1 MARYPRGLR
10 NCNPGNIRRSGT
22 VYKGEVLNSTDSAFK
37 QFRDMAHGYRAVFV
51 LLHYYKARY
60 GLNTIR
66 GMINRYAPS
75 VENNTSAYIKAVS
88 DAVGITPDTPVDVL
102 DANTMVPIVCAIS
115 KVENGVQA
123 NIDDVLAGWNLYR
136 ADFKK

>member
-22 VYKGEVLNSTDSAFK
+22 VYKGEVLNSTDTAFK

-60 GLNTIR
+60 GLNTVR

>member
-22 VYKGEVLNSTDSAFK
+22 VYKGEVLNSTDTAFK